1 MPPPSRKFCQS
12 ITSWYHTFPRAWGL
26 YAQSTLYALL
36 TLQIFQWTLL
46 CHKAVP
52 FRHMMSTY
60 GQSGQAEGSYE
71 DVQEIG

>member
-12 ITSWYHTFPRAWGL
+12 ITSWYHAFPRAWGL

-36 TLQIFQWTLL
+36 TLRIFQWTLL

-52 FRHMMSTY
+52 FRHMM
-60 GQSGQAEGSYE
+60 
-71 DVQEIG
+71 